1 MRTLSVTHLLF
12 DRYCTWFKLSA
23 HLKLIGCV
31 REIHQMIQTT
41 SFDIPSSTDT
51 TIYPP
56 PAPISNDVIYEE
68 NFKKRKRSSEGGGSD
83 EHARV
88 SNDSTGAR
96 FLQLVHSNS
105 HIPNLHKIIK
115 RQCEDLVSLTVR
127 FLIRG
132 SFGKVYVSSFQDHVK
147 LWVTLAIPK

>member
-1 MRTLSVTHLLF
+1 
-12 DRYCTWFKLSA
+12 
-23 HLKLIGCV
+23 
-31 REIHQMIQTT
+31 MIQTT

-56 PAPISNDVIYEE
+56 PVQISNDVTYEA
-68 NFKKRKRSSEGGGSD
+68 NFKKRKRPSEDCGSD
-83 EHARV
+83 EHVRG

-96 FLQLVHSNS
+96 FPQLIHSNS
-105 HIPNLHKIIK
+105 HIPNVHKIIK
-115 RQCEDLVSLTVR
+115 RQCEDLVTLTVR

-132 SFGKVYVSSFQDHVK
+132 FFGKVYVSSFQDQVK